1 MTGRQL
7 LSAQNLIQQNPSL
20 AWSTKSYDQL
30 PIEAVAE
37 AIFNYGSWREF
48 LQLQEILGIQSLA
61 RTFAKLDSM
70 PGTISCLSIVIISAT
85 ISSIMHKNILSEN
98 QIAMLPLIKHF
109 SSDYYLVGG
118 TALALQYGHR
128 RSLDFDLFTTQPFET
143 QPIIREIRKII
154 KSTKSI
160 STNQIS

>member
-1 MTGRQL
+1 MTDQQL

-70 PGTISCLSIVIISAT
+70 LWNNLLPIYRNYFRHYMKNSKMLLPCLRTCPSP
-85 ISSIMHKNILSEN
+85 LSK
-98 QIAMLPLIKHF
+98 AFALGRRAKWK
-109 SSDYYLVGG
+109 DYV
-118 TALALQYGHR
+118 
-128 RSLDFDLFTTQPFET
+128 DLFFTLQASFYTRSYGPGSR
-143 QPIIREIRKII
+143 ILW
-154 KSTKSI
+154 
-160 STNQIS
+160 

>member
-1 MTGRQL
+1 MTDQQL
-7 LSAQNLIQQNPSL
+7 LSAQSLIQQNPSL

-70 PGTISCLSIVIISAT
+70 PRNNL
-85 ISSIMHKNILSEN
+85 
-98 QIAMLPLIKHF
+98 LPIYRNYFRHYF
-109 SSDYYLVGG
+109 QHY
-118 TALALQYGHR
+118 A
-128 RSLDFDLFTTQPFET
+128 
-143 QPIIREIRKII
+143 
-154 KSTKSI
+154 
-160 STNQIS
+160 

>member
-70 PGTISCLSIVIISAT
+70 PRNNL
-85 ISSIMHKNILSEN
+85 
-98 QIAMLPLIKHF
+98 LPIYRNYFRHYF
-109 SSDYYLVGG
+109 QHY
-118 TALALQYGHR
+118 A
-128 RSLDFDLFTTQPFET
+128 
-143 QPIIREIRKII
+143 
-154 KSTKSI
+154 
-160 STNQIS
+160 